1 VKTVLVFMLVG
12 ALAGAVAASLV
23 VPPVLGWYTEPGAIT
38 PGKPVETICDPAY
51 MIRYTSSWLLRGQ
64 LIGATLGALLLLYP
78 GVVTARRRGAVA
90 PQAAA

>member
-1 VKTVLVFMLVG
+1 MKTVLVFMLVG
-12 ALAGAVAASLV
+12 ALAGTVAASLV

-51 MIRYTSSWLLRGQ
+51 MIRYTSSRLLRGQ

-78 GVVTARRRGAVA
+78 GIATARRRGA
-90 PQAAA
+90 AAS